1 MSIIKSTTIT
11 PELFK
16 YLEHNSLLAHP
27 ILDKVVQETAKLPD
41 AVMQIPKHQGGFMH
55 LLVKLLGVR
64 EAIEVG
70 CYTGYSA
77 IAVGSALPSG
87 GKLTAFDVD
96 PKTSQTA
103 QQFFKEAGLSD
114 KIDLILG
121 NAVATLKAFVDE
133 RGTGFADLAF
143 IDADKVSYETYY
155 ELCLK
160 ALRPNG
166 LMLVDNAFR
175 DGEVLAPAVKDLGTQ
190 AVDRLT
196 RKIRDDSRVE
206 ASMIPIA
213 DGIILIRKR

>member
-1 MSIIKSTTIT
+1 MSIMKSTVLT

-16 YLEHNSLLAHP
+16 YLEHNALLAHP
-27 ILDKVVQETAKLPD
+27 ILEKVVQETAKLPD

-55 LLVKLLGVR
+55 LLVKLLGVK
-64 EAIEVG
+64 EALEVG

-77 IAVGSALPSG
+77 IAVASALPNG

-96 PKTSQTA
+96 PKTSKTA
-103 QQFFKEAGLSD
+103 QQFFKEAGLSE
-114 KIDLILG
+114 KIELILG
-121 NAVATLKAFVDE
+121 NAVETLKAFVDK
-133 RGTGFADLAF
+133 RGAGFADLAF
-143 IDADKVSYETYY
+143 VDADKASYEIYY

-166 LMLVDNAFR
+166 LLLIDNAFR

-196 RKIRDDSRVE
+196 RQIKDDKRVE

-213 DGIILIRKR
+213 DGIILVRKR

>member
-1 MSIIKSTTIT
+1 MKSTVLT

-16 YLEHNSLLAHP
+16 YLELHSLLAHP

-41 AVMQIPKHQGGFMH
+41 AMMQIPKHQGGFMH
-55 LLVKLLGVR
+55 LLVKLLGVK

-96 PKTSQTA
+96 PKTSKVATQY
-103 QQFFKEAGLSD
+103 FKEAGLDD
-114 KIDLILG
+114 KIELILG
-121 NAVATLKAFVDE
+121 NAVETLKAFVDK
-133 RGTGFADLAF
+133 RGAGFADLAF
-143 IDADKVSYETYY
+143 VDADKVSYETYY

-166 LMLVDNAFR
+166 LLLLDNAFR
-175 DGEVLAPAVKDLGTQ
+175 DGEILAPAVKDLGTQ

-196 RKIRDDSRVE
+196 RKIKDDSRVE
-206 ASMIPIA
+206 ASMIPLA
-213 DGIILIRKR
+213 DGIIMVRKR